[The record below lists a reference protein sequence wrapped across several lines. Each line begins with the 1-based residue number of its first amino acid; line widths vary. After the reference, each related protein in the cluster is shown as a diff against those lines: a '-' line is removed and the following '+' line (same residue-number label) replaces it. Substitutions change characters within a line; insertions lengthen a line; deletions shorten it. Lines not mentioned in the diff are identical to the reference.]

1 MTVEGELDDISGIG
15 QTKAAHALTPN
26 IPGARHVHWEQPR
39 VGHYGI
45 FNGRKWREQIM
56 PRVRDFIRDNDAVE
70 RVEEDAA
77 RRDRESSRQSPC
89 EALRAICGKI
99 ERAIAGLP
107 KACSGR

>member
-1 MTVEGELDDISGIG
+1 VG

-56 PRVRDFIRDNDAVE
+56 PRVRDFIRDNDA
-70 RVEEDAA
+70 R
-77 RRDRESSRQSPC
+77 
-89 EALRAICGKI
+89 
-99 ERAIAGLP
+99 
-107 KACSGR
+107 